1 MHCREFDEN
10 LLRKVFELMY
20 ENELLDLPYAP
31 DVGDYLVCEDTNF
44 APNNK
49 DVAPIPEGMSGA
61 EVGKRLNGLVSAD
74 LRFCFALIFR
84 DLIFFF
90 T

>member
-1 MHCREFDEN
+1 MVIQ
-10 LLRKVFELMY
+10 LLILFQ
-20 ENELLDLPYAP
+20 
-31 DVGDYLVCEDTNF
+31 DTNF

-90 T
+90 HLEQIS

>member
-1 MHCREFDEN
+1 MVIQ
-10 LLRKVFELMY
+10 LLILFQ
-20 ENELLDLPYAP
+20 
-31 DVGDYLVCEDTNF
+31 DTNF

-84 DLIFFF
+84 DLIFFSPRSNQLMMPISMVSAVIQHNINAVM
-90 T
+90 